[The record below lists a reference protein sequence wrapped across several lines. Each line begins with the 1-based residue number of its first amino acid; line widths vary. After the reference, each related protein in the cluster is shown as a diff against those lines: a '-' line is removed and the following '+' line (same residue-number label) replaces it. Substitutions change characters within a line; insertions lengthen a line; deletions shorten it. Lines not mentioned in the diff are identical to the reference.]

1 MGHIGCSI
9 DHIVK
14 HCSEPFRLGNSGV
27 RGELGSIER
36 RCERAFYLCRDARLA
51 SRRNSLNYAASE
63 KTMMKRQPAKGPT
76 QRQLRAGEILRHAL
90 AEIFRTEDIEDG
102 DLKGEIVTVAEVRMS
117 PDLQHAT
124 VFASALS
131 GKNSDDLARA
141 LNRHH
146 KFLRGELARRIEL
159 KYVPDLLFR
168 GDHVAEE
175 AGRIDE
181 LLRSPEVARDLK

>member
-1 MGHIGCSI
+1 
-9 DHIVK
+9 
-14 HCSEPFRLGNSGV
+14 
-27 RGELGSIER
+27 
-36 RCERAFYLCRDARLA
+36 
-51 SRRNSLNYAASE
+51 
-63 KTMMKRQPAKGPT
+63 MKRQQAKGPT
-76 QRQLRAGEILRHAL
+76 QRQLRAGELLRHAL
-90 AEIFRTEDIEDG
+90 SEIFHSEDIDDE

-146 KFLRGELARRIEL
+146 RFLRGELARRVEL
-159 KYVPDLLFR
+159 KYVPDLAFR
-168 GDHVAEE
+168 GDHAADA

-181 LLRSPEVARDLK
+181 LLRSPDVARDLK